1 MTDLAGC
8 SAHTGAEYATRAN
21 KTNSARAGSIKNVSE
36 ILPHQAHRLR
46 LTPISPSN
54 QIKINKMNISS
65 IFSAYSANQSSSSAP
80 SGAKQFAKDLT
91 ALETAL
97 ESGNLTDAQTAF
109 AAFAK
114 DVKSSDKGNPFNSSN
129 DSSDTLANDL
139 KAVETALK
147 TGDISS
153 AQQAFATLKTDMEAA
168 RKARGTGPQPPP
180 DDSQDDSTSSTG
192 SLADDIKAVAKALNS
207 GDVTTAQQA
216 FATLQ
221 ADMQAKKA
229 HGHAHGHGPQP
240 PPADS
245 QDASISSTGSLSDG
259 LNALEAALKS
269 GDVSTAQQA
278 FASMSSLFLPMLSG
292 SSVTQSTGTFL
303 DTYA

>member
-1 MTDLAGC
+1 
-8 SAHTGAEYATRAN
+8 
-21 KTNSARAGSIKNVSE
+21 
-36 ILPHQAHRLR
+36 
-46 LTPISPSN
+46 
-54 QIKINKMNISS
+54 MNISS

-80 SGAKQFAKDLT
+80 SGAKQFAKDLK

-168 RKARGTGPQPPP
+168 RKARGAGPQPPP
-180 DDSQDDSTSSTG
+180 DDSQDDSISSTG

-221 ADMQAKKA
+221 ADMQSKK
-229 HGHAHGHGPQP
+229 AHGHGPQP